1 MEKELKNQL
10 INQQI
15 YIEKNYF
22 NVVIH
27 VCQMNSPDYMSSG
40 GEGEKI
46 IIIYWMPTV
55 CQAYI
60 HNTFNSYNYMELIV
74 LIINTLIITFN
85 Y

>member
-1 MEKELKNQL
+1 
-10 INQQI
+10 
-15 YIEKNYF
+15 
-22 NVVIH
+22 
-27 VCQMNSPDYMSSG
+27 MNSPDYMSSG